1 MTTIT
6 PIVGFL
12 AMLVLTN
19 ATSCDLQASTF
30 KSALTLRSTCTG
42 ASATLVE
49 GDGLV
54 LRCASGTKGQF
65 VDVRSTATAPVVT
78 GPFNATL
85 HVKANSGLFFS
96 AFASTFDAPTGAVL
110 GTLGGINISQS
121 TDLFARNTFTGTVSR
136 VGATPSKSMGGL
148 SVALPLSINFSG
160 RIHGDG
166 SRNVSLGIN
175 DVMPSQGWSR
185 ASGVTVDTVVS
196 WGARIEYNSNGGALE
211 TAVRRLSFGDR
222 VMNLAGVRCDGSLL
236 PTTMTTMATTT
247 ATVTSATTTAM
258 PRPDLDE
265 LKCPP
270 FPSYRFE
277 FSAANRFRC
286 VLDIQKFNT
295 SCGDVATVLADLRIA
310 NLHALAIA
318 VTRCPE
324 VGIQLDV
331 AFELKLSA
339 MAIMAILDANSSIQ
353 IPEGVQ
359 RFSALK
365 PLTGVEIE
373 FPVWPSK
380 GLVEF
385 QAPVIGKQRF
395 GIVVAITN
403 TRFEGASVTVLPVLR
418 VCTGPCEDFPIGK
431 DQTFG
436 NPDACCLPR
445 ALLCPS
451 EVRECALRRVEALR
465 AMGQEIAFELLA
477 DAGLAATNAISAAP
491 SLALHFIDTVCFVI
505 SALQIGH
512 SGLSS
517 SHVTAHSQ

>member
-1 MTTIT
+1 
-6 PIVGFL
+6 
-12 AMLVLTN
+12 MLVLAN

-49 GDGLV
+49 GDGMV

-65 VDVRSTATAPVVT
+65 VDVRSTATASVAA

-85 HVKANSGLFFS
+85 HVKANSGLYFS
-96 AFASTFDAPTGAVL
+96 AFASMFDGAPTGAVL

-121 TDLFARNTFTGTVSR
+121 TDLFARNTFTATVSR

-148 SVALPLSINFSG
+148 SAAPPLSITFSG
-160 RIHGDG
+160 RINGDG

-175 DVMPSQGWSR
+175 DVMPSQSWSR
-185 ASGVTVDTVVS
+185 ASGLTADSVVS

-236 PTTMTTMATTT
+236 PMT
-247 ATVTSATTTAM
+247 TTTAM
-258 PRPDLDE
+258 AATPAATVANTTVTAMPRSDSLDE

-277 FSAANRFRC
+277 FSAANKFRC

-295 SCGDVATVLADLRIA
+295 SCGDAATVLADLRIA

-339 MAIMAILDANSSIQ
+339 MATTAILDADSSIQ

-380 GLVEF
+380 GLVEL

-445 ALLCPS
+445 ALLCPG
-451 EVRECALRRVEALR
+451 EVRECAVRRVEALR
-465 AMGQEIAFELLA
+465 AMGQEIPFELLL

-491 SLALHFIDTVCFVI
+491 SLALHFIDTVCLVI

-517 SHVTAHSQ
+517 SHLTAHSQ